1 MKIMKLH
8 LDLEMR
14 LINDLK
20 IKSFNYIFF
29 SIFLAFLVF
38 NTSRC
43 KRISTEN
50 KIIGNWEIDRIE
62 WQNGTNSI
70 VPENEKYQLKLSRKG
85 KKAKFKVDEISGDWF
100 LDDSLL
106 IFKNIPESKT
116 YVDSIFVEND
126 VWGNSSI
133 LLKNGNQLV
142 ATITNDGIQPELV
155 TQVLKLNYID
165 DKELHLSQNGDIYV
179 YIKSNI

>member
-14 LINDLK
+14 LINALK
-20 IKSFNYIFF
+20 IKYFNYIFY
-29 SIFLAFLVF
+29 SLFLVGLVF
-38 NTSRC
+38 NTISC
-43 KRISTEN
+43 KRISTKN
-50 KIIGNWEIDRIE
+50 KIIGNWEINRIE
-62 WQNGTNSI
+62 WKNGTISK
-70 VPENEKYQLKLSRKG
+70 VPENEKYQLKLSLKG
-85 KKAKFKVDEISGDWF
+85 KEAKFKVDDVSGDWF

-106 IFKNIPESKT
+106 IFENIPESKT

-126 VWGNSSI
+126 AWGNSSI
-133 LLKNGNQLV
+133 ILKNGNQLV
-142 ATITNDGIQPELV
+142 ATITNDGIKPELV

-179 YIKSNI
+179 YIKSHI

>member
-14 LINDLK
+14 LINAQK
-20 IKSFNYIFF
+20 IKPYNYIFF
-29 SIFLAFLVF
+29 SFFLVVLVF
-38 NTSRC
+38 NIISC

-50 KIIGNWEIDRIE
+50 KIIGNWEINRIE
-62 WQNGTNSI
+62 WQNGTNSN

-85 KKAKFKVDEISGDWF
+85 KQAKFKVDDVSGDWI

-116 YVDSIFVEND
+116 YVDSIFVEHD
-126 VWGNSSI
+126 ALGKSSI
-133 LLKNGNQLV
+133 ILKNGNQLV

-155 TQVLKLNYID
+155 TQVLKLTYID
-165 DKELHLSQNGDIYV
+165 DRELHLSQNGDIYI
-179 YIKSNI
+179 YLKSHL

>member
-14 LINDLK
+14 LINVQR
-20 IKSFNYIFF
+20 IKSFKYIFLSVLLSVLF
-29 SIFLAFLVF
+29 FTNYS
-38 NTSRC
+38 C

-50 KIIGNWEIDRIE
+50 KIIGTWEINRIE
-62 WQNGTNSI
+62 WQNGTTSK
-70 VPENEKYQLKLSRKG
+70 VPENEKYELKLSRNG
-85 KKAKFKVDEISGDWF
+85 KKAKFKVDNVFGDWF

-126 VWGNSSI
+126 AWGNSSI
-133 LLKNGNQLV
+133 ILKNGHQLI
-142 ATITNDGIQPELV
+142 ATITNNGIKPELV
-155 TQVLKLNYID
+155 TQVLKLIYID
-165 DKELHLSQNGDIYV
+165 EKELHVSNNGDIYI
-179 YIKSNI
+179 YFKSSI